1 MKYQKILN
9 EPDLIKD
16 QETGA
21 ILNFSESSYYKYIK
35 EKNRIKENQNRLVYL
50 ETEVQS
56 IKNLLSQMMEKLDEI
71 NRRS

>member
-16 QETGA
+16 KETGA
-21 ILNFSESSYYKYIK
+21 ILNSSESSYYKYIK
-35 EKNRIKENQNRLVYL
+35 EKKKMEENQNRLVYL
-50 ETEVQS
+50 ENEVQS
-56 IKNLLSQMMEKLDEI
+56 IKNLLSQMMEKLNEI